1 LDFPTAPLDEVPA
14 DPELAALLG
23 ADIVAQYHTGP
34 TTDDYLVELASEAVV
49 RGLRPDLPGIGR
61 LVQRGVVVTA
71 RAESA
76 DAGYDFVSRFF
87 APAVGIP
94 EDPVT
99 GSAHTALGPYWS
111 GRLGR
116 DNLTGLQASA
126 RTGLVRTTVRGD
138 RVDLTGRA
146 ITVVDGTLHHIV

>member
-23 ADIVAQYHTGP
+23 ADIVAMYHTGP

-87 APAVGIP
+87 GAAAGIP

-99 GSAHTALGPYWS
+99 GSAHTALAPFWS
-111 GRLGR
+111 ARLGGR
-116 DNLTGLQASA
+116 KELVGYQAS
-126 RTGLVRTTVRGD
+126 RRGGVVRVALRGD
-138 RVDLTGRA
+138 RTLLTGHA
-146 ITVVDGTLHHIV
+146 VTVVDGTLHA